1 MTRQYFK
8 TAKQVANYLN
18 KIAEYY
24 GFVYETTLI
33 QNDMK
38 AYAGDVLEWADVMKK
53 EKSYFNY
60 SRTFW
65 IRRQGVESTKERAEY
80 FGGTKTRNNTPLS
93 SRMFSNNWVF
103 NKIILCDSR

>member
-18 KIAEYY
+18 KIAEVY

-65 IRRQGVESTKERAEY
+65 IRRQGVESTKQRAEY
-80 FGGTKTRNNTPLS
+80 FGGIVATVEVDFYKDTKQYTVIKQNVLE
-93 SRMFSNNWVF
+93 
-103 NKIILCDSR
+103 